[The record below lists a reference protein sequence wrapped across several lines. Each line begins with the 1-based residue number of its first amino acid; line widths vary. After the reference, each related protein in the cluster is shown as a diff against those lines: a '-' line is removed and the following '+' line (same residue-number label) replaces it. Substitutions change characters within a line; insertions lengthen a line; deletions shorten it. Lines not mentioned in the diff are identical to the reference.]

1 MSQLSMY
8 EGQVL
13 EEEEIDDEEI
23 GEDEMDEDM
32 NEEDM
37 DDEEIDEEFYEAMYI
52 SVMAIYALMHVL
64 NQFLIMMRGEL
75 VKRPLTR
82 RRITSVGYDYI
93 HQALND
99 DPAIFRQVYR
109 MYLDVFRKL
118 CTILRE
124 KTLLEDTRFIC
135 VEEMLASFLQIVGQ
149 NTRYCVIQCRSDEF
163 PIEPIDESSSSILQI
178 NVEDNLEPIVQT
190 QEQQRENANAW
201 RATIA
206 LDMWRDAT

>member
-23 GEDEMDEDM
+23 GEDEIDEDMDEDM
-32 NEEDM
+32 NDEDM

-52 SVMAIYALMHVL
+52 SLMAIYALMHVL
-64 NQFLIMMRGEL
+64 NQFLFMMRGEH

-99 DPAIFRQVYR
+99 DPVIFRQVYR
-109 MYLDVFRKL
+109 MYPDVIQKL

-149 NTRYCVIQCRSDEF
+149 NTRYCVIH
-163 PIEPIDESSSSILQI
+163 ESSSSVLTI
-178 NVEDNLEPIVQT
+178 NEEDNLEPIVQT

>member
-32 NEEDM
+32 NYEGMDEDM
-37 DDEEIDEEFYEAMYI
+37 NDEDINDEEIYEEFYEAMYI

-64 NQFLIMMRGEL
+64 NQFLFMMRGEH

-93 HQALND
+93 HKALND
-99 DPAIFRQVYR
+99 DPVIFRQVYR
-109 MYLDVFRKL
+109 MYPDVFQKL

-149 NTRYCVIQCRSDEF
+149 NTRYCVIRNTFGRSQF
-163 PIEPIDESSSSILQI
+163 AAK
-178 NVEDNLEPIVQT
+178 DNLEPIVQT

-201 RATIA
+201 RATIT

>member
-1 MSQLSMY
+1 MSQPSMY
-8 EGQVL
+8 EGNDI
-13 EEEEIDDEEI
+13 EEEE
-23 GEDEMDEDM
+23 
-32 NEEDM
+32 M

-64 NQFLIMMRGEL
+64 NQFLIMMRGEQ
-75 VKRPLTR
+75 VERPLTR
-82 RRITSVGYDYI
+82 RRITSIGYDYI

-109 MYLDVFRKL
+109 MYPDVFRKL

-149 NTRYCVIQCRSDEF
+149 NTRYCVIRNTF
-163 PIEPIDESSSSILQI
+163 G
-178 NVEDNLEPIVQT
+178 
-190 QEQQRENANAW
+190 
-201 RATIA
+201 
-206 LDMWRDAT
+206 